1 MLPLEGFC
9 IIFTLLGVPT
19 VHPIT
24 AAQSTN
30 TAMLPQAKGLVRAP
44 PPHPVKH
51 SLSATNLTIQQLP
64 SLPPPPPSLG
74 LPNLPGRTV
83 TKQRQLTDELYTVS
97 GGHYSKSP
105 SAGCFGATPL
115 PELSIDLV
123 TRSPP
128 PKLCS
133 FSNNNKAGEM
143 SYYHGLISS
152 RRASA
157 LLTSQGDGSF
167 LIRDSQSQPGSFVL
181 SVKSV
186 SLHVSTLIARL
197 TVSLSSSHV

>member
-1 MLPLEGFC
+1 MNYIRSLVG
-9 IIFTLLGVPT
+9 IIQNDPALDVLVP
-19 VHPIT
+19 
-24 AAQSTN
+24 
-30 TAMLPQAKGLVRAP
+30 R
-44 PPHPVKH
+44 
-51 SLSATNLTIQQLP
+51 P
-64 SLPPPPPSLG
+64 S
-74 LPNLPGRTV
+74 
-83 TKQRQLTDELYTVS
+83 
-97 GGHYSKSP
+97 
-105 SAGCFGATPL
+105 GAL
-115 PELSIDLV
+115 DDLV
-123 TRSPP
+123 KRSPP

-133 FSNNNKAGEM
+133 FGNYNKVIEM